1 MSTLAT
7 PTPRSLRAGVSTARA
22 LATDGV
28 LVTLV
33 VLAGLAVRILRA
45 GSSGLWRDE
54 ALFLFVVDSP
64 TVASMLEHLRL
75 HEAHPPLF
83 YLLMR
88 FWRSLFGRSPETA
101 QMLPVL
107 LGLVQ
112 IPATYLVGTRMFSRR
127 AGRIAAVL
135 VAFSPALVYY
145 SVLVRPY
152 SLLPLLGLISTYFL
166 WSGLQGGG
174 RRAWLGYALPLLLMA
189 YTHNWTLVF
198 WMAHAVAACAWLAW
212 FRGPWAVIRGWVLAQ
227 LGVVVGYA
235 PWLPTFVEQLRHG
248 GHLPA
253 PVDSRYQLRLSVEM
267 LNAVVSP
274 FHALWLSALLALA
287 LVAATAW
294 IHRHS
299 SRRAA
304 EDRAQAQWPA
314 VVLLAALP
322 FVAWGIA
329 LVLSARTNLLHERC
343 LVITTPC
350 FLLAV
355 AQALALLTPP
365 GNPALPAVLVLALA
379 AADLRVIAIRARFVR
394 SNAREMAA
402 AVAAQVRPSD
412 LVVIVPDTLASSFN
426 LYFHADNAQID
437 YPQEGREGAVPLD
450 HFLER
455 WADPRPMRRVLTRLH
470 QAHREGRRVWLVVE
484 RHALRDDVPE
494 PPDIPLSLAT
504 VQDSYQVGNI
514 RASQVRKYLI
524 HLYGPADVRAV
535 PRDPRPMGGGTP
547 GSELDCL
554 DVYLFRPSSPARA
567 RPSESPRAVPAAPHA
582 ADT

>member
-1 MSTLAT
+1 
-7 PTPRSLRAGVSTARA
+7 
-22 LATDGV
+22 V
-28 LVTLV
+28 LLILLV
-33 VLAGLAVRILRA
+33 CAGLVVRILRA
-45 GSSGLWRDE
+45 SSSGLWRDE

-64 TVASMLEHLRL
+64 SVARMLEFLRL
-75 HEAHPPLF
+75 HESHPPLF

-88 FWRSLFGRSPETA
+88 LWRSLFGRSPETA

-107 LGLVQ
+107 LGLAQ
-112 IPATYLVGTRMFSRR
+112 IPAAYLVGTRMFSRR

-152 SLLPLLGLISTYFL
+152 SLLPLLGLISTYYL

-174 RRAWLGYALPLLLMA
+174 RRAWLGYALTLLTMA
-189 YTHNWTLVF
+189 YTHNWVLVF
-198 WMAHAVAACAWLAW
+198 WVAQIMAACAWLAW
-212 FRGPWAVIRGWVLAQ
+212 FRSPWAVIRGWALAQ
-227 LGVVVGYA
+227 LGIVVGYT
-235 PWLPTFVEQLRHG
+235 PWLPTFVAQARLG

-253 PVDSRYQLRLSVEM
+253 PVDSLYRFRLSIEM
-267 LNAVVSP
+267 LNAVLFP
-274 FHALWLSALLALA
+274 FHALWLSALLLVA
-287 LVAATAW
+287 LVAAMAW
-294 IHRHS
+294 VHRRS
-299 SRRAA
+299 SRGAP
-304 EDRAQAQWPA
+304 EDRAQWAA

-322 FVAWGIA
+322 LVAWGIA
-329 LVLSARTNLLHERC
+329 LILSARTNLLHERC

-412 LVVIVPDTLASSFN
+412 LVVIVPETLASSFN

-437 YPQEGREGAVPLD
+437 YPHEGRVGAMPFD

-455 WADPRPMRRVLTRLH
+455 WADPRAMRRVLARLDR
-470 QAHREGRRVWLVVE
+470 AHREDRRVWLIVE
-484 RHALRDDVPE
+484 RHHAFLEHVPDADT
-494 PPDIPLSLAT
+494 PPPLAT
-504 VQDSYQVGNI
+504 VNDLYQIGDI
-514 RASQVRKYLI
+514 RTNQVRKYLNK
-524 HLYGPADVRAV
+524 LYGQADVRAV
-535 PRDPRPMGGGTP
+535 PPDARTMGGGTP

-554 DVYLFRPSSPARA
+554 DVYLF
-567 RPSESPRAVPAAPHA
+567 H
-582 ADT
+582 